1 MPIIRLQTIAITLQ
15 AGVLALGCMLLPS
28 TELPA
33 ESTGPS
39 TLVALVESF
48 LRTENGDEA
57 ASLLDRIVAH
67 PEANLASVSA
77 AIRTARSYKAQPVG
91 AQLDE
96 SVTVRDRLYH
106 YALFVPP
113 SYDSSKAYPLLV
125 CLHGAGFTGDAYLD
139 RWVPRVGEAY
149 ILVCPTYPQGAWF
162 TRRAEEL
169 VLEVIRAIERRY
181 HIDRNRV
188 FLTGMSNGGVG
199 AWLIGMHHA
208 STFAGI
214 APMAGGIDDVLF
226 PFLEN
231 LRATPAY
238 IIHGARDQVMPVELS
253 RSVSRELAKLGI
265 KHVYREHDRS
275 HPIAGG
281 HFFPREELPDL
292 VRWLNAQHRQLFPK
306 TITVVRDASH
316 LLPFGWV
323 RIDGTDE
330 IAAFSEDLIDRSDEA
345 IKQRRYA
352 KLTATVGDG
361 QRIDVKTERIRHYT
375 LLLSPDLIDLT
386 RPITVITDGRLSF
399 QGLVAPDLRMLLRQA
414 RRDQDP
420 ERLFV
425 AQIPITVGK
434 DHDAAP

>member
-1 MPIIRLQTIAITLQ
+1 MPSIRLQIIAITLQ
-15 AGVLALGCMLLPS
+15 AAVLSLGVATLP
-28 TELPA
+28 EIPHAA
-33 ESTGPS
+33 ESTAPDV
-39 TLVALVESF
+39 LAALAETF
-48 LRTENGDEA
+48 LRTENVDEA
-57 ASLLDRIVAH
+57 ASLLERIATH
-67 PEANLASVSA
+67 PEATIASVTQ
-77 AIRTARSYKAQPVG
+77 AIRIAYTYKPQPVG
-91 AQLDE
+91 AQPDE
-96 SVTVRDRLYH
+96 SINVRDRLFH

-113 SYDSSKAYPLLV
+113 SYDSSKAYPLVV

-139 RWVPRVGEAY
+139 RWIPRLGEAY

-169 VLEVIRAIERRY
+169 VLEVVRAIERRY

-188 FLTGMSNGGVG
+188 FLTGMSNGGIG

-214 APMAGGIDDVLF
+214 APMAGGLDDVLF

-238 IIHGARDQVMPVELS
+238 IIHGSRDQVMPVELS
-253 RSVSRELAKLGI
+253 RSVSRELARLGI

-275 HPIAGG
+275 HPMAGG
-281 HFFPREELPDL
+281 HFFPREELPD
-292 VRWLNAQHRQLFPK
+292 VVKWLNAQQRQPFPK

-352 KLTATVGDG
+352 KLTATVSDG
-361 QRIDVKTERIRHYT
+361 QRIEVKTERVRHYT
-375 LLLSPDLIDLT
+375 LLLSPELIDLA

-399 QGLVAPDLRMLLRQA
+399 QGLIVPDLRMLLRQA

-420 ERLFV
+420 ERLIV
-425 AQIPITVGK
+425 AQIPITVEK